1 MEYTGNIDYTAADA
15 DVKPLTVKKSIKIY
29 INMYHN
35 NDYTFEIL
43 TTHLLF
49 TSGENK
55 CKENKRCNK
64 FT

>member
-1 MEYTGNIDYTAADA
+1 
-15 DVKPLTVKKSIKIY
+15 
-29 INMYHN
+29 MYHN